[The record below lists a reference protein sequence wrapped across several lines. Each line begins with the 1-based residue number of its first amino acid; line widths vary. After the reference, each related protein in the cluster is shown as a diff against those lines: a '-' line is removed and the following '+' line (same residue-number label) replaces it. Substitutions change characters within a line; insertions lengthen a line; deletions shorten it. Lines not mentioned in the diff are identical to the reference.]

1 MKIGIVNYGLG
12 NLASV
17 RRTLEELGA
26 TPYIAN
32 SPSDLGHVD
41 RIIIPGVG
49 AFPLAMKNLREQGWI
64 DALRYQVLELHCPL
78 LGICLGMQLLAT
90 NGEEGGWTEGLGL
103 IAGTVKRLDVLGST
117 LRIPHAGWNEVVH
130 TGDDPLFNAIPQQ
143 SDFYFVHS
151 FAFSPTHLESVI
163 ATTDYGVS
171 IVVAVRHKHVW
182 GVQFHPEKSSKAG
195 RRLIKNFLDVR
206 AC

>member
-1 MKIGIVNYGLG
+1 MKIGIVNYGSG

-26 TPYIAN
+26 TPYVAN
-32 SPSDLGHVD
+32 SPSDLGYVD

-49 AFPLAMKNLREQGWI
+49 AFPIAMKNLREQGWI
-64 DALRYQVLELHCPL
+64 EALRYHVLDLHCPL

-90 NGEEGGWTEGLGL
+90 NGEEGGRTEGLGL
-103 IAGTVKRLDVLGST
+103 IAGTVRRLDFLGST
-117 LRIPHAGWNEVVH
+117 LRIPHAGWNEVAH
-130 TGDDPLFNAIPQQ
+130 TGDDPLFTAIPQQ

-171 IVVAVRHKHVW
+171 IVVAVRHQNVW

-195 RRLIKNFLDVR
+195 RRLIKNFLDFG